1 MRKTPYN
8 PNVTNEQVKQQA
20 EKANK
25 AAEEYHRQRENST
38 AKNFDE
44 LEFDYPNIYTD
55 RIDPENSYVIY
66 IYRYIDIIILIL
78 YNSMFIS
85 TSFFFKMICIIDHGQ
100 SVLPINVKCVSS

>member
-55 RIDPENSYVIY
+55 KIDPENSYVIY
-66 IYRYIDIIILIL
+66 IYIYIWLFLFYIIHNIL
-78 YNSMFIS
+78 IS
-85 TSFFFKMICIIDHGQ
+85 TSCNRSWTECPTDQCEVCKF
-100 SVLPINVKCVSS
+100 